1 MKRFS
6 PQRQAVYDAV
16 LSTKSHPT
24 ADWVYETVR
33 KTIPKISL
41 GTVYRDLSDLK
52 REGKIIGFSDENGIE
67 HFDGWTENHAHFKCT
82 QCGRLIDI
90 CDLSTKEIDS
100 KAEETSGCEINRAV
114 LLYFGKCN
122 ECKNKNTENINN

>member
-6 PQRQAVYDAV
+6 PQRQAVLDAV
-16 LSTKSHPT
+16 SSTKTHPT

-52 REGKIIGFSDENGIE
+52 TEGKIIGFSDENGIE
-67 HFDGWTENHAHFKCT
+67 HFDAWTENHAHFKCVE
-82 QCGRLIDI
+82 CGKLIDI
-90 CDLSTKEIDS
+90 NDLSTKQIDDLARD
-100 KAEETSGCEINRAV
+100 KSGCEIDRAV
-114 LLYFGKCN
+114 LLYFGKCS
-122 ECKNKNTENINN
+122 ECKNKTKQNLNN